1 VLHPTEVDH
10 HANGWIRYAPD
21 LMIRPV
27 AWIVQELPPR
37 PKSYHVTLL
46 FRATTTGVL
55 AIVRST
61 GKTKSKKPIGERAL
75 GLVAA

>member
-37 PKSYHVTLL
+37 PKSYHVRFSSAPPRLGCLL
-46 FRATTTGVL
+46 SCGVR
-55 AIVRST
+55 VRQ
-61 GKTKSKKPIGERAL
+61 KAKNP
-75 GLVAA
+75 LVNEL